1 MNTLSLDY
9 LQMLWKRARK
19 YGGILTGITQNVDD
33 LLKDYK
39 SRNML
44 ANSEFIVLLK
54 QNPTDAAKLQDV
66 LNINDSEIQFVND
79 VPAGHGLLILGG
91 KTKIPFYDEFPK
103 DTKLYSLMT
112 TNFSETAKML
122 HQNEDENNTT

>member
-1 MNTLSLDY
+1 
-9 LQMLWKRARK
+9 
-19 YGGILTGITQNVDD
+19 
-33 LLKDYK
+33 
-39 SRNML
+39 ML

-103 DTKLYSLMT
+103 DTTIYSLMS
-112 TNFSETAKML
+112 TNFSETMKMM
-122 HQNEDENNTT
+122 NEGETETA